1 MRYVAQIL
9 LFCLFVDVAV
19 WLVVWML
26 LFSLSKHLI
35 IANTSKFTH
44 QKVVWF
50 LLLLHNT
57 KRLPHPFSGMS
68 WWRHQFFS
76 FFCSVFSLLLFNII
90 VASFD
95 FISWTYLLCMNWIG
109 KKWDARQ
116 LKIVYIFF
124 VLVFI
129 FTERI
134 QFCFISPISYYLYLY
149 SYLNVYVMFS
159 CVHITLMG
167 NSNESKAQQQQQQQ
181 HLQIVYIG
189 QATIRCHSSLLNV

>member
-1 MRYVAQIL
+1 MCGCFYFRSRSIWL
-9 LFCLFVDVAV
+9 LPT
-19 WLVVWML
+19 LVN
-26 LFSLSKHLI
+26 SLIKRWCDCCCCCI
-35 IANTSKFTH
+35 IQNDCHIHSVEWVGDGTNSSH
-44 QKVVWF
+44 
-50 LLLLHNT
+50 
-57 KRLPHPFSGMS
+57 
-68 WWRHQFFS
+68 

-95 FISWTYLLCMNWIG
+95 FISWTYSLCMNWIG